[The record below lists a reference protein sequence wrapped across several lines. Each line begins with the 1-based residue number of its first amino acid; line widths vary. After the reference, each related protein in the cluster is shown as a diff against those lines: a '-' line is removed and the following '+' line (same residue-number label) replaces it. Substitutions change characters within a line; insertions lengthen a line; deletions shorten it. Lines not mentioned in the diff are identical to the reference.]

1 MDTTLNAAC
10 LAVALLWRAIVGRV
24 VRRSWSVWPG
34 PRRGS
39 SIRCSICSSACW
51 RDGSASPCGPPSSSA
66 PLVSARHRF
75 AFAIVELL
83 AIAALAGWQRTAT
96 WPTATALAP
105 SVQTMVRVGTFVA
118 LVAGL
123 TTGDIVRFRSDNT
136 DQDQHVAWTM
146 ETAHRGAVPD
156 AYEGT
161 DAVID
166 YPLGLHALAVSAA
179 SALVSPAIVLN
190 ALPLLTTL
198 LVIALICS
206 AAVALAADRRSRS
219 ERRRRSRSCSSKP
232 AA

>member
-24 VRRSWSVWPG
+24 VRRTLERVAGVPPRIEHPLLDLLFGLLAGWLGFAVWSAVLKRAAG
-34 PRRGS
+34 VG
-39 SIRCSICSSACW
+39 A
-51 RDGSASPCGPPSSSA
+51 PP
-66 PLVSARHRF
+66 F

-96 WPTATALAP
+96 WPTATALTP
-105 SVQTMVRVGTFVA
+105 SVQAMVRVGTFVA

-123 TTGDIVRFRSDNT
+123 TTADIVRFRSDNT

-146 ETAHRGAVPD
+146 ETAHHGAVPD

-198 LVIALICS
+198 LVVALICS
-206 AAVALAADRRSRS
+206 AAVALAG
-219 ERRRRSRSCSSKP
+219 ERRLEAR
-232 AA
+232 